1 MLKLTHAVKYL
12 HPHIR
17 IYELLTL
24 DCPIVELLVSTL
36 WYFYFL
42 MKISEIQIPLPNYHG
57 FLVKIC
63 SVSLCWNLIHP
74 LPSYM
79 FVSKKNIYVS
89 YIYIYIYCI
98 FWVKYSIFAINITK
112 KLLSKVILLCS
123 PF

>member
-79 FVSKKNIYVS
+79 FVSKKYIYVS
-89 YIYIYIYCI
+89 YIYIYIA
-98 FWVKYSIFAINITK
+98 FFGSNIQF
-112 KLLSKVILLCS
+112 LL
-123 PF
+123 